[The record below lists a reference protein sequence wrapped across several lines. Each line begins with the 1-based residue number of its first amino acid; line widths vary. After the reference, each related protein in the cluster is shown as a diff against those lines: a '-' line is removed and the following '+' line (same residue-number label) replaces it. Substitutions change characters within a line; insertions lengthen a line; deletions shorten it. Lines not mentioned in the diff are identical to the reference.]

1 MDLRNGSTMGGR
13 KIATLDDIISL
24 EERLFG
30 GNSGEDIP
38 IYKLEIFSSRGNIFR
53 NGRIDTWLEAR
64 VYRGARDVTDLIK
77 EQGNLIFSWGRNT
90 DNPPA
95 DQTWANGRLNSYRQ
109 HITKADVPVEECMFF
124 CKLID
129 QETQKIL
136 LQSN

>member
-38 IYKLEIFSSRGNIFR
+38 IYKLEIFSSKGNMFR

-77 EQGNLIFSWGRNT
+77 EQSDLIFSWGRNS

-109 HITKADVPVEECMFF
+109 HITKVDVPIGECMFF
-124 CKLID
+124 CRLID
-129 QETQKIL
+129 QETQKTL

>member
-77 EQGNLIFSWGRNT
+77 EQDNLLFSWGRNT

>member
-77 EQGNLIFSWGRNT
+77 EQGNLLFSWGRNT